1 MYNESTRLLPP
12 LVRKSVQ
19 GLWTRERG
27 EGSDKLHPLSTDDF
41 VLFTNTFV
49 PRAYSS
55 PFLYRPLFFIPL
67 SSPPSLSLSPPL
79 TRFSLSHSLFH
90 TFSLSISLFHV
101 PTSSFRL
108 SLALA
113 SSSINVSPSR
123 SRSCLFLVC
132 SPARSRADT
141 LMFHRTFRLSINK
154 CACYLHTVDSRKAN
168 IYTLDINTH

>member
-67 SSPPSLSLSPPL
+67 SSPPSL
-79 TRFSLSHSLFH
+79 TLSHSLFH

-101 PTSSFRL
+101 PASSFRL

-132 SPARSRADT
+132 SPVRSRADT